1 MSKLISTLSRH
12 LGSITEGI
20 TEDYIVDPIAKNG
33 EVLTELGHFGYL
45 RVIGCETAPQNKY
58 LQRNLEEQFDIAQVA
73 SDVHFQVIQAS
84 IDNPRNML
92 SQLKTVSF
100 TPIDCFDGAEH
111 TMPKEGLSSEN
122 TRLILI
128 APETR
133 ILINRSFVRKIEILM
148 ESFPKLLVISN
159 YTNLETLLTI
169 NNHNFETEKTIGQW
183 IVLFNH
189 PEYDEGPSAWY

>member
-1 MSKLISTLSRH
+1 MSKALSTFSRH

-20 TEDYIVDPIAKNG
+20 TEDYIVDPMAQNG
-33 EVLTELGHFGYL
+33 EILTELGDFGYL
-45 RVIGCETAPQNKY
+45 RLVGCETAPHNKY
-58 LQRNLEEQFDIAQVA
+58 LQQNLKEQFGIAQVA

-84 IDNPRNML
+84 IDSPSSML

-100 TPIDCFDGAEH
+100 TPIDCLDGHEH
-111 TMPKEGLSSEN
+111 TMDKERLSSEN
-122 TRLILI
+122 TRLILV

-133 ILINRSFVRKIEILM
+133 VRINKIFVRKIEILM

-159 YTNLETLLTI
+159 YTNLDTLLTI
-169 NNHNFETEKTIGQW
+169 NNHNFETQKTIGQW

-189 PEYDEGPSAWY
+189 PEYDEGPCAWY